1 MTKKDDE
8 EFKNS
13 TKCWIFDNV
22 YVEIDVKIRD
32 NCDITRKYRSS
43 VYKDCNTKVKLDQKV
58 YVVLHNLKN
67 YDSHLVMQVLGKFD
81 FKINKDEN
89 GLEKNIQLSTSIISF
104 RFLFL
109 LIVSNFLTF
118 WFNSL
123 VKNLGKDEFKY
134 LIKNL

>member
-1 MTKKDDE
+1 MTKKHFNKKLAVTKKDDE

-22 YVEIDVKIRD
+22 YAEIDVKIRD

-43 VYKDCNTKVKLDQKV
+43 VYKDCNTRVKLDHKV

-81 FKINKDEN
+81 FKINMDEN
-89 GLEKNIQLSTSIISF
+89 GLEKYTTFNINNKFQIFIFIDSF
-104 RFLFL
+104 QFF
-109 LIVSNFLTF
+109 NFL
-118 WFNSL
+118 
-123 VKNLGKDEFKY
+123 VQ
-134 LIKNL
+134 

>member
-1 MTKKDDE
+1 MD
-8 EFKNS
+8 
-13 TKCWIFDNV
+13 W
-22 YVEIDVKIRD
+22 
-32 NCDITRKYRSS
+32 
-43 VYKDCNTKVKLDQKV
+43 
-58 YVVLHNLKN
+58 
-67 YDSHLVMQVLGKFD
+67 
-81 FKINKDEN
+81 
-89 GLEKNIQLSTSIISF
+89 KNIQLSTSIISF